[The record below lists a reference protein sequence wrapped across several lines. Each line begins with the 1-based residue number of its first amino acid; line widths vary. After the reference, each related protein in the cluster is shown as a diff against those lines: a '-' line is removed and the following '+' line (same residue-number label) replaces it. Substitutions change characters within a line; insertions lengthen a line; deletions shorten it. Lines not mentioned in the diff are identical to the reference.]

1 MDLKCPRW
9 LRFAFCG
16 LERTLFREH
25 PERERLA
32 SGHVPIQE
40 GHDLRPGAGLVGG
53 EGSGTGAGGD
63 APLHSPEDGVV
74 KASNSGGSGV
84 TVTAEKTGGGELTIT
99 EGSCTIT
106 EPGEYT
112 FTATTGTGITS
123 KKDVTVHSVR
133 IGDGISH
140 LVVDGGKVTKP
151 EAPEK
156 TGYTFDCWM
165 DGQNVWDVENDRVTD
180 DLTLTARW
188 TLDPSAVELT
198 ADKTEAIY
206 GETITL
212 TAEVSHAAGD
222 SISAYTYEWYKGDG
236 KLEGE
241 TGGTLTLTDV
251 DQSGSYTV
259 KVTASD
265 GTLTSAQATSNAV
278 SVTIG
283 KANPVQAWPTASDIT
298 YGQSLRD
305 SNLAGGS
312 AVDGSFAWEDDTVY
326 PESGTRSYTV
336 VFTPDDPDNTV
347 TVTLKDT
354 DNYTWS
360 DGSSEAKT
368 YDFTIAKKPVTGTWQ
383 GLHQVYDGEPQ
394 EVSILLT
401 GLESVDQGISAVI
414 VAEDGDMTT
423 AGSHTLHAELD
434 NYAITPATATLV
446 IQKQPVVVNVTDN
459 VVTPGGEPE
468 IKVPNLPDHDYDVIY
483 KDKDGNEVADLT
495 ESGTYEVW
503 VKFPEDGNYRHPD
516 GSTEA
521 PVDSVT
527 VSETTP
533 TLYTVSFDGD
543 EATGGSMAPL
553 ELAGGSTLTLPQC
566 GYTKTGFQFTGWLY
580 GTTTYRPGDRVT
592 TAYGDMTFTAQWQET
607 TGSVSGLVD
616 EDQRPVEDAVVSLWL
631 GANQV
636 AVTNTDGN
644 GRYTFTDLLPG
655 IYNLVVSHGQK
666 TVTSMVEIDGGNETR
681 NFSLPEGI
689 TNSVVE
695 VTSGSPDL
703 VVGNLDEIFNNTDG
717 EDYTEEDAATV
728 VNGGKVE
735 ITFNADEKQETEV
748 QDDLEK
754 LQSAGG
760 SNLSLFLDCTLTKT
774 VTDETGTVTKEIHQS
789 SEVLEV
795 RLPLPTEL
803 QGKYD
808 YTVSRI
814 HADEAQVL
822 TTTANELGEY
832 FEVNADKTVLTL
844 HVRCFSTYAVGYRN
858 APSAPTYP
866 PEKEE
871 SENGSYTVSPSRPGK
886 GDTVTITPK
895 PDEGYVVD
903 GVTVIDQNGDPVDVE
918 KNDDGTYSFT
928 QPGGSV
934 TITVTFRSGAAY
946 DGCPRDKTCP
956 MAAFPDLVTTAWYH
970 DGVHYCLDE
979 GLMEGHDDGTFGPN
993 GTLTRAQLVQ
1003 ILWNLEGRPS
1013 AASNSVFTDVT
1024 ETAWYCDAVT

>member
-1 MDLKCPRW
+1 M
-9 LRFAFCG
+9 
-16 LERTLFREH
+16 
-25 PERERLA
+25 
-32 SGHVPIQE
+32 
-40 GHDLRPGAGLVGG
+40 
-53 EGSGTGAGGD
+53 
-63 APLHSPEDGVV
+63 
-74 KASNSGGSGV
+74 
-84 TVTAEKTGGGELTIT
+84 
-99 EGSCTIT
+99 
-106 EPGEYT
+106 
-112 FTATTGTGITS
+112 
-123 KKDVTVHSVR
+123 
-133 IGDGISH
+133 
-140 LVVDGGKVTKP
+140 
-151 EAPEK
+151 
-156 TGYTFDCWM
+156 
-165 DGQNVWDVENDRVTD
+165 
-180 DLTLTARW
+180 
-188 TLDPSAVELT
+188 
-198 ADKTEAIY
+198 
-206 GETITL
+206 
-212 TAEVSHAAGD
+212 
-222 SISAYTYEWYKGDG
+222 
-236 KLEGE
+236 
-241 TGGTLTLTDV
+241 
-251 DQSGSYTV
+251 
-259 KVTASD
+259 
-265 GTLTSAQATSNAV
+265 
-278 SVTIG
+278 
-283 KANPVQAWPTASDIT
+283 
-298 YGQSLRD
+298 
-305 SNLAGGS
+305 
-312 AVDGSFAWEDDTVY
+312 
-326 PESGTRSYTV
+326 
-336 VFTPDDPDNTV
+336 
-347 TVTLKDT
+347 
-354 DNYTWS
+354 
-360 DGSSEAKT
+360 
-368 YDFTIAKKPVTGTWQ
+368 
-383 GLHQVYDGEPQ
+383 
-394 EVSILLT
+394 
-401 GLESVDQGISAVI
+401 
-414 VAEDGDMTT
+414 
-423 AGSHTLHAELD
+423 
-434 NYAITPATATLV
+434 
-446 IQKQPVVVNVTDN
+446 
-459 VVTPGGEPE
+459 
-468 IKVPNLPDHDYDVIY
+468 
-483 KDKDGNEVADLT
+483 
-495 ESGTYEVW
+495 
-503 VKFPEDGNYRHPD
+503 
-516 GSTEA
+516 
-521 PVDSVT
+521 
-527 VSETTP
+527 
-533 TLYTVSFDGD
+533 
-543 EATGGSMAPL
+543 
-553 ELAGGSTLTLPQC
+553 
-566 GYTKTGFQFTGWLY
+566 
-580 GTTTYRPGDRVT
+580 T

-616 EDQRPVEDAVVSLWL
+616 QDQKPVEGAVVSLWL

-636 AVTNTDGN
+636 AETNTNGS

-695 VTSGSPDL
+695 VTPGSPDL

-886 GDTVTITPK
+886 GDPVTITPK

-903 GVTVIDQNGDPVDVE
+903 GVTVIDRNGDPVDVE

-946 DGCPRDKTCP
+946 DGCPRDRTCP

-979 GLMEGHDDGTFGPN
+979 GLMEGHDVTYIYSQRHVDPGPAGADPLESGGTALRRRRSVFTDVAGDAWYSAAITWANENGIVTGFGDGTFGP
-993 GTLTRAQLVQ
+993 GKAITREQLAAILYRYAQYRKYDVSVGEDTNYPFLHRCVRYQ
-1003 ILWNLEGRPS
+1003 RVRRSGLPVGLRLRHYRRRHRQHPGARRHGNPCSGGNHADAFLHDRPGIIDNRDGHRPS
-1013 AASNSVFTDVT
+1013 RFLPKEQQAGQAFVT
-1024 ETAWYCDAVT
+1024 CPACCLQHQPQTKNVTGQVVLAHGAVLFAKTK

>member
-1 MDLKCPRW
+1 MNQVY
-9 LRFAFCG
+9 G
-16 LERTLFREH
+16 
-25 PERERLA
+25 
-32 SGHVPIQE
+32 
-40 GHDLRPGAGLVGG
+40 
-53 EGSGTGAGGD
+53 
-63 APLHSPEDGVV
+63 
-74 KASNSGGSGV
+74 
-84 TVTAEKTGGGELTIT
+84 
-99 EGSCTIT
+99 
-106 EPGEYT
+106 
-112 FTATTGTGITS
+112 
-123 KKDVTVHSVR
+123 
-133 IGDGISH
+133 
-140 LVVDGGKVTKP
+140 
-151 EAPEK
+151 
-156 TGYTFDCWM
+156 
-165 DGQNVWDVENDRVTD
+165 
-180 DLTLTARW
+180 
-188 TLDPSAVELT
+188 
-198 ADKTEAIY
+198 DKTEVQILLNGLEAGDEDVQAVITGVGTDVGSY
-206 GETITL
+206 GL
-212 TAEVSHAAGD
+212 TA
-222 SISAYTYEWYKGDG
+222 T
-236 KLEGE
+236 
-241 TGGTLTLTDV
+241 
-251 DQSGSYTV
+251 
-259 KVTASD
+259 
-265 GTLTSAQATSNAV
+265 
-278 SVTIG
+278 
-283 KANPVQAWPTASDIT
+283 
-298 YGQSLRD
+298 
-305 SNLAGGS
+305 
-312 AVDGSFAWEDDTVY
+312 
-326 PESGTRSYTV
+326 
-336 VFTPDDPDNTV
+336 
-347 TVTLKDT
+347 
-354 DNYTWS
+354 
-360 DGSSEAKT
+360 
-368 YDFTIAKKPVTGTWQ
+368 
-383 GLHQVYDGEPQ
+383 
-394 EVSILLT
+394 
-401 GLESVDQGISAVI
+401 
-414 VAEDGDMTT
+414 
-423 AGSHTLHAELD
+423 LD
-434 NYAITPATATLV
+434 NYEITPATATLV
-446 IQKQPVVVNVTDN
+446 IQKKPVVITVTDN
-459 VVTPGGEPE
+459 VFTPGGDPE
-468 IKVPNLPDHDYDVIY
+468 VKVPGVPDNGYDVIY
-483 KDKDGNEVADLT
+483 KDKDGNVAEDL
-495 ESGTYEVW
+495 SKPGNYEVW
-503 VKFPEDGNYRHPD
+503 VKFPEDSNYRHPD
-516 GSTEA
+516 GSCEA
-521 PVDSVT
+521 PVGSVT
-527 VSETTP
+527 VSETKP
-533 TLYTVSFDGD
+533 AQYTVSFDGNG
-543 EATGGSMAPL
+543 ATGTMTDL
-553 ELAGGSTLTLPQC
+553 KLAGGSVLTLPEC
-566 GYTKTGFQFTGWLY
+566 GYEKNGFQFTGWKY
-580 GTTTYRPGDRVT
+580 GGTTYRPGDRVT

-616 EDQRPVEDAVVSLWL
+616 QDQKPVEGAVVSLWL

-636 AVTNTDGN
+636 AETNTNGS

-695 VTSGSPDL
+695 VTPGSPDL

-895 PDEGYVVD
+895 PDEGYMVD

-1024 ETAWYCDAVT
+1024 ETAWYCDAVTWANENGIVTGFGDGTFGPGKAITREQLAAILYRYAQYRKYDVSVGEDTNILSYTDAFDISEYAVPAFQWACGAGIIEGVTDSTLVPGGTATRAQAATMLMRFCMTDQAS